1 MTSAA
6 AAKWSQDHRHVFIS
20 VSIPGASASQDPQ
33 YTLAAEGGIQLEV
46 NGRAFEQQLCGPIDP
61 EHPNTS
67 VTYKP
72 NSVEVMKFT
81 LPPGMGSWPYGY
93 VGLRWVCGSTREQCG
108 TVLAIGNTII
118 SRQLTILTTI
128 SLASKSSC
136 NN

>member
-72 NSVEVMKFT
+72 NSVEICLRKAEKGYWSGL
-81 LPPGMGSWPYGY
+81 LPGGKKVRIASRAPG
-93 VGLRWVCGSTREQCG
+93 
-108 TVLAIGNTII
+108 
-118 SRQLTILTTI
+118 
-128 SLASKSSC
+128 
-136 NN
+136 

>member
-81 LPPGMGSWPYGY
+81 LPPGMGSWPYDCLAAWCTLLSHSCESG
-93 VGLRWVCGSTREQCG
+93 RESSPRMGSG
-108 TVLAIGNTII
+108 TLGGHCEGRA
-118 SRQLTILTTI
+118 
-128 SLASKSSC
+128 SLPGWKLVF
-136 NN
+136 